1 MEKDKKMLNIAKLII
16 TTTKMI
22 LKFVIKYIKS
32 NNSGGNL
39 RKRIISSLI
48 LIPLAIYAIFFSI
61 NLFIAIAIAIT
72 ILMTMEWQEI
82 IKPAEEYKK
91 WQIIGVFYILI
102 PVYSVI
108 KIRLLNGEQN
118 GAQILLWMFA
128 IIWSTDIMA
137 FFIGKSFG
145 GPKIAPHIS
154 PNKTWSGAIGGLITS
169 AIIGVISASVLFKGS
184 IAFFIAI
191 SIILSI
197 IEQVSDLIESKIKR
211 TFGVKDSGNI
221 IPGHGGVLD
230 RLDGMIL
237 VAPAVLFLLIFFE
250 NNF

>member
-1 MEKDKKMLNIAKLII
+1 MEKDKKLLNITKFIFI
-16 TTTKMI
+16 TIKTI
-22 LKFVIKYIKS
+22 LKFLIKYIK
-32 NNSGGNL
+32 NNNTEGNL
-39 RKRIISSLI
+39 RKRIVSSLI
-48 LIPLAIYAIFFSI
+48 LIPLAIYAIFFSQ
-61 NLFIAIAIAIT
+61 NLFIALAIAIT

-82 IKPAEEYKK
+82 IRPAEDYKK

-108 KIRLLNGEQN
+108 KIRLLDGEQN

-154 PNKTWSGAIGGLITS
+154 PNKTWSGAVGGLITS

-184 IAFFIAI
+184 IVFFIAI
-191 SIILSI
+191 SVILSI

-211 TFGVKDSGNI
+211 TFGVKDSGSI

-230 RLDGMIL
+230 IIDGMIL
-237 VAPAVLFLLIFFE
+237 VAPAVLLLLIFFK

>member
-1 MEKDKKMLNIAKLII
+1 MEKDKKLLNITKFIFI
-16 TTTKMI
+16 TIKTI
-22 LKFVIKYIKS
+22 LKFLIKYIK
-32 NNSGGNL
+32 NNNTEGNL
-39 RKRIISSLI
+39 RKRIVSSLI
-48 LIPLAIYAIFFSI
+48 LIPLAIYAIFFSQ
-61 NLFIAIAIAIT
+61 NLFIALAIAIT

-82 IKPAEEYKK
+82 IRPAEDYKK

-108 KIRLLNGEQN
+108 KIRLLDGEQN
-118 GAQILLWMFA
+118 GEQILLWMFA

-154 PNKTWSGAIGGLITS
+154 PNKTWSGAVGGLITS

-184 IAFFIAI
+184 IVFFIAI
-191 SIILSI
+191 SVILSI

-211 TFGVKDSGNI
+211 TFGVKDSGSI

-237 VAPAVLFLLIFFE
+237 VAPAVLLLLIFFK

>member
-1 MEKDKKMLNIAKLII
+1 MEKDKKLLNITKFIFI
-16 TTTKMI
+16 TIKTI
-22 LKFVIKYIKS
+22 LKFLIKYIK
-32 NNSGGNL
+32 NNNTEGNL
-39 RKRIISSLI
+39 RKRIVSSLI
-48 LIPLAIYAIFFSI
+48 LIPLAIYAIFFSQ
-61 NLFIAIAIAIT
+61 NLFIALAIAIT

-82 IKPAEEYKK
+82 IRPAEDYKK

-108 KIRLLNGEQN
+108 KIRLLDGEQN
-118 GAQILLWMFA
+118 GEQILLWMFA

-154 PNKTWSGAIGGLITS
+154 PNKTWSGAVGGLITS

-184 IAFFIAI
+184 IVFFIAI
-191 SIILSI
+191 SVILSI
-197 IEQVSDLIESKIKR
+197 IEQISDLIESKIKR
-211 TFGVKDSGNI
+211 TFGVKDSGSI

-237 VAPAVLFLLIFFE
+237 VAPAVLLLLIFFK

>member
-1 MEKDKKMLNIAKLII
+1 MEKDKKLLNITKFIFI
-16 TTTKMI
+16 TIKTI
-22 LKFVIKYIKS
+22 LKFLIKYIK
-32 NNSGGNL
+32 NNNTTGNL

-48 LIPLAIYAIFFSI
+48 LIPLAIYAIFFST
-61 NLFIAIAIAIT
+61 NLFIALAIAIT

-82 IKPAEEYKK
+82 IRPAEDYKK

-108 KIRLLNGEQN
+108 KIRLLDGEQN

-154 PNKTWSGAIGGLITS
+154 PNKTWSGAVGGLITS
-169 AIIGVISASVLFKGS
+169 AIIGAISASVLFKGS
-184 IAFFIAI
+184 ITFFIAI

-211 TFGVKDSGNI
+211 TFGVKDSGSI

-237 VAPAVLFLLIFFE
+237 VAPAVLLLLIFFK

>member
-1 MEKDKKMLNIAKLII
+1 MEKDKKLLNITKFIFII
-16 TTTKMI
+16 IKTI
-22 LKFVIKYIKS
+22 LKFLIKYIK
-32 NNSGGNL
+32 NNNTEGNL
-39 RKRIISSLI
+39 RKRIASSLI
-48 LIPLAIYAIFFSI
+48 LIPLAIYAIFFST
-61 NLFIAIAIAIT
+61 NLFIVLAIAIT

-82 IKPAEEYKK
+82 IRPAEDYKK

-108 KIRLLNGEQN
+108 KIRLLDGEQN
-118 GAQILLWMFA
+118 GEQILLWMFA

-154 PNKTWSGAIGGLITS
+154 PNKTWSGAVGGLITS

-184 IAFFIAI
+184 IVFFIAI
-191 SIILSI
+191 SVILSI
-197 IEQVSDLIESKIKR
+197 IEQISDLIESKIKR
-211 TFGVKDSGNI
+211 TFGVKDSGSI

-237 VAPAVLFLLIFFE
+237 VAPAVLLLLIFFK

>member
-1 MEKDKKMLNIAKLII
+1 MEKDKKLLNITKFIFII
-16 TTTKMI
+16 IKTI
-22 LKFVIKYIKS
+22 LKFLIKYIK
-32 NNSGGNL
+32 NNNAAGNL
-39 RKRIISSLI
+39 RKRIASSLI
-48 LIPLAIYAIFFSI
+48 LIPLAIYAIFFSQ
-61 NLFIAIAIAIT
+61 NLFIALAIAIT

-82 IKPAEEYKK
+82 IRPAEDYKK

-108 KIRLLNGEQN
+108 KIRLLDGEQN
-118 GAQILLWMFA
+118 GEQILLWMFA

-154 PNKTWSGAIGGLITS
+154 PNKTWSGAVGGLITS

-184 IAFFIAI
+184 IVFFIAI
-191 SIILSI
+191 SVILSI

-211 TFGVKDSGNI
+211 TFGVKDSGSI

-237 VAPAVLFLLIFFE
+237 VAPAVLLLLIFFK